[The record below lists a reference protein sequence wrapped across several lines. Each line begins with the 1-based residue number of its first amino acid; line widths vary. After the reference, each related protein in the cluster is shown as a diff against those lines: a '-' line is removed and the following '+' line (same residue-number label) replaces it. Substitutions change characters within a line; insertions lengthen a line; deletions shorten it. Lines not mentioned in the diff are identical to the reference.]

1 MRTEALFF
9 KTLFFVFLSFYIV
22 SYIIFLMFAMF
33 AEYTGYRTTD
43 NFIESGKIVVFL
55 PFLLGLVAIIFFS
68 PVLLLV
74 SFIQW
79 GIRNK
84 WLKNVI
90 SFLLIIIYG
99 FLIFKAP
106 SFRFYN
112 TNLPDIIDETLSYL
126 SISIPSTLL
135 FMALLSYLTQHQKN
149 RGVS

>member
-9 KTLFFVFLSFYIV
+9 KTLFFVFLSFYIA

-55 PFLLGLVAIIFFS
+55 PFLLGLAAIIFFL

-99 FLIFKAP
+99 FLILKFP

-112 TNLPDIIDETLSYL
+112 KNLPDIIDETLSYL

-135 FMALLSYLTQHQKN
+135 FMALLSYLTQYQKS

>member
-9 KTLFFVFLSFYIV
+9 KTLFFVFLSFYIA
-22 SYIIFLMFAMF
+22 SYIIFLMFVMF

-43 NFIESGKIVVFL
+43 NFIESGKIVVSL

-112 TNLPDIIDETLSYL
+112 TNLPDIIDETLYYL

-135 FMALLSYLTQHQKN
+135 FMALLSYLTQYKKN
-149 RGVS
+149 RT

>member
-43 NFIESGKIVVFL
+43 NFIESGTIVVSL

-84 WLKNVI
+84 WLKNLI

-135 FMALLSYLTQHQKN
+135 FMTLLSYLTQYQKS

>member
-9 KTLFFVFLSFYIV
+9 KTLFFVFLSFYIA

-112 TNLPDIIDETLSYL
+112 TIIDETLSYL

-135 FMALLSYLTQHQKN
+135 FMALLSYLTQYKKN
-149 RGVS
+149 RT

>member
-9 KTLFFVFLSFYIV
+9 KTLFFVFLSFYIA
-22 SYIIFLMFAMF
+22 SYIIFLMFVMF

-43 NFIESGKIVVFL
+43 NFIESGKIVVSL

-112 TNLPDIIDETLSYL
+112 TNLPDIIDETLYYL

-135 FMALLSYLTQHQKN
+135 FMALLSYLAQYKKN
-149 RGVS
+149 RT

>member
-1 MRTEALFF
+1 MRSEALFF
-9 KTLFFVFLSFYIV
+9 KTLFFVFLSFYIA
-22 SYIIFLMFAMF
+22 SYIIFLMFAIF

-43 NFIESGKIVVFL
+43 NFIESGKIVVSL

-84 WLKNVI
+84 WLKNLI

-99 FLIFKAP
+99 FLIFKDP

-135 FMALLSYLTQHQKN
+135 FMALLSYLTQYQKS

>member
-1 MRTEALFF
+1 
-9 KTLFFVFLSFYIV
+9 
-22 SYIIFLMFAMF
+22 MF

-84 WLKNVI
+84 WLKNLI

-135 FMALLSYLTQHQKN
+135 FMALLSYLTQYQKS

>member
-43 NFIESGKIVVFL
+43 NFIESGKIVVSL

-84 WLKNVI
+84 WLKNLI

-135 FMALLSYLTQHQKN
+135 FMTLLSYLTQYQKS

>member
-1 MRTEALFF
+1 
-9 KTLFFVFLSFYIV
+9 
-22 SYIIFLMFAMF
+22 MF

-84 WLKNVI
+84 WLKNLI
-90 SFLLIIIYG
+90 SFLLIIIYS

-135 FMALLSYLTQHQKN
+135 FMALLSYLTQYQKS

>member
-1 MRTEALFF
+1 
-9 KTLFFVFLSFYIV
+9 
-22 SYIIFLMFAMF
+22 
-33 AEYTGYRTTD
+33 
-43 NFIESGKIVVFL
+43 
-55 PFLLGLVAIIFFS
+55 

-135 FMALLSYLTQHQKN
+135 FMALLSYLTQYQKS

>member
-9 KTLFFVFLSFYIV
+9 KTLFFVFLSFYIA

-135 FMALLSYLTQHQKN
+135 FMALLSYLTQYKKS
-149 RGVS
+149 RT

>member
-9 KTLFFVFLSFYIV
+9 KTLFFVFLSFYIA
-22 SYIIFLMFAMF
+22 SYIIFLMFVMF

-43 NFIESGKIVVFL
+43 NFIESGKIVVSL

-112 TNLPDIIDETLSYL
+112 TIIDETLSYL

-135 FMALLSYLTQHQKN
+135 FMALLSYLTQYKKN
-149 RGVS
+149 RT

>member
-9 KTLFFVFLSFYIV
+9 KTLFFVFLSFYIA
-22 SYIIFLMFAMF
+22 SYIIFLMFVMF

-43 NFIESGKIVVFL
+43 NFIESGKIVVSL

-135 FMALLSYLTQHQKN
+135 FMALLSYLTQYKKN
-149 RGVS
+149 RT

>member
-22 SYIIFLMFAMF
+22 SYIIFLMFVIF

-55 PFLLGLVAIIFFS
+55 PFLLGLAAIIFFL

-112 TNLPDIIDETLSYL
+112 TNLLDIIDETLSYL
-126 SISIPSTLL
+126 SISIPLTLL
-135 FMALLSYLTQHQKN
+135 FMALLSYLTQYQKS

>member
-1 MRTEALFF
+1 
-9 KTLFFVFLSFYIV
+9 
-22 SYIIFLMFAMF
+22 MFAMF

-84 WLKNVI
+84 WLKNLI

-135 FMALLSYLTQHQKN
+135 FMALLSYLTQYQKS

>member
-9 KTLFFVFLSFYIV
+9 KTLFFVFLSFYIA

-84 WLKNVI
+84 WLKNLI

-135 FMALLSYLTQHQKN
+135 FMALLSYLTQYKKN
-149 RGVS
+149 RT

>member
-9 KTLFFVFLSFYIV
+9 KTLFFVFLSFYIA

-43 NFIESGKIVVFL
+43 NFIESGKIVVSL
-55 PFLLGLVAIIFFS
+55 PFLLGLAAIIFFS

-84 WLKNVI
+84 WLKNLI

-106 SFRFYN
+106 IFRFYN

-135 FMALLSYLTQHQKN
+135 FMALLSYLTQYQKS

>member
-9 KTLFFVFLSFYIV
+9 KTLFFVFLSFYIA

-84 WLKNVI
+84 WLKNLI

-135 FMALLSYLTQHQKN
+135 FMALLSYLTQYQKS

>member
-84 WLKNVI
+84 WLKNLI

-135 FMALLSYLTQHQKN
+135 FMALLSYLTQYQKS

>member
-9 KTLFFVFLSFYIV
+9 KTLFLVFVAFYF
-22 SYIIFLMFAMF
+22 SALMIWLFF
-33 AEYTGYRTTD
+33 FVTTTD
-43 NFIESGKIVVFL
+43 HFADIATMLCTAFAISLVSS
-55 PFLLGLVAIIFFS
+55 LLFS

-126 SISIPSTLL
+126 SILIPSTLL
-135 FMALLSYLTQHQKN
+135 FMALLSYLTQYQKS

>member
-9 KTLFFVFLSFYIV
+9 KTLFFVFLSFYIA

-43 NFIESGKIVVFL
+43 NFIESGKIVVSL
-55 PFLLGLVAIIFFS
+55 PFLLGLAAIIFFS

-79 GIRNK
+79 GIRNN

-112 TNLPDIIDETLSYL
+112 TNLPDIIDETLYYL

-135 FMALLSYLTQHQKN
+135 FMALLSYLTQYKKN
-149 RGVS
+149 RT

>member
-9 KTLFFVFLSFYIV
+9 KTLFFVFLSFYIA

-43 NFIESGKIVVFL
+43 NFIESGKIVVSL
-55 PFLLGLVAIIFFS
+55 PFLLGLAAIIFFS

-90 SFLLIIIYG
+90 SFL
-99 FLIFKAP
+99 
-106 SFRFYN
+106 
-112 TNLPDIIDETLSYL
+112 
-126 SISIPSTLL
+126 
-135 FMALLSYLTQHQKN
+135 
-149 RGVS
+149 

>member
-43 NFIESGKIVVFL
+43 NFIESGKIVVSL

-84 WLKNVI
+84 WLKNLI

-135 FMALLSYLTQHQKN
+135 FMALLSYLTQYKKN
-149 RGVS
+149 RT

>member
-43 NFIESGKIVVFL
+43 NFIESGKIVVSL

-84 WLKNVI
+84 WLKNLI

-135 FMALLSYLTQHQKN
+135 FMALLSYLTQYQKS

>member
-9 KTLFFVFLSFYIV
+9 KTLFFVFLSFYIA
-22 SYIIFLMFAMF
+22 SYIIFLMFVMF

-43 NFIESGKIVVFL
+43 NFIESGKIVVSL

-135 FMALLSYLTQHQKN
+135 FMALLSYLTQYQKS

>member
-9 KTLFFVFLSFYIV
+9 KTLFFVFLSFYIA

-84 WLKNVI
+84 WLKNLI

-135 FMALLSYLTQHQKN
+135 FMALLSYLTQYKKS
-149 RGVS
+149 RT

>member
-9 KTLFFVFLSFYIV
+9 KTLFFVFLSFYIA

-43 NFIESGKIVVFL
+43 NFIESGKIVVSL
-55 PFLLGLVAIIFFS
+55 PFLLGLAAIIFFS

-112 TNLPDIIDETLSYL
+112 TNLPDIIDETLYYL

-135 FMALLSYLTQHQKN
+135 FMALLSYLTQYKKN
-149 RGVS
+149 RT

>member
-9 KTLFFVFLSFYIV
+9 KTLFFVFLSFYIA

-84 WLKNVI
+84 WLKNLI

-112 TNLPDIIDETLSYL
+112 TIIDETLSYL

-135 FMALLSYLTQHQKN
+135 FMALLSYLTQYKKN
-149 RGVS
+149 RT

>member
-135 FMALLSYLTQHQKN
+135 FMALLSYLTQYQKS

>member
-9 KTLFFVFLSFYIV
+9 KTLFFVFLSFYIA

-43 NFIESGKIVVFL
+43 NFIESGKIVIFL

-135 FMALLSYLTQHQKN
+135 FMALLSYLTQYQKS

>member
-9 KTLFFVFLSFYIV
+9 KTLFFVFLSFYIA

-43 NFIESGKIVVFL
+43 NFIESGKIVVSL
-55 PFLLGLVAIIFFS
+55 PFLLGLAAIIFFS

-135 FMALLSYLTQHQKN
+135 FMALLSYLTQYKKN
-149 RGVS
+149 RT

>member
-1 MRTEALFF
+1 M
-9 KTLFFVFLSFYIV
+9 FVI
-22 SYIIFLMFAMF
+22 F

-55 PFLLGLVAIIFFS
+55 PFLLGLAAIIFFL

-112 TNLPDIIDETLSYL
+112 TNLLDIIDETLSYL
-126 SISIPSTLL
+126 SISIPLTLL
-135 FMALLSYLTQHQKN
+135 FMALLSYLTQYQKS

>member
-33 AEYTGYRTTD
+33 AEYAGYRTTD

-135 FMALLSYLTQHQKN
+135 FMALLSYLTQYKKS
-149 RGVS
+149 RT

>member
-9 KTLFFVFLSFYIV
+9 KTLFFVFLSFYIA
-22 SYIIFLMFAMF
+22 SYIIFLMFAMC

-43 NFIESGKIVVFL
+43 NFIESGKIVVSL
-55 PFLLGLVAIIFFS
+55 PFLLGLAAIIFFS

-112 TNLPDIIDETLSYL
+112 TNLPDIIDETLYYL

-135 FMALLSYLTQHQKN
+135 FMSLLSYLTQYKKN
-149 RGVS
+149 RT

>member
-1 MRTEALFF
+1 MQAMRTEALFF
-9 KTLFFVFLSFYIV
+9 KTLFLVFVAFYF
-22 SYIIFLMFAMF
+22 SALMVWLFF
-33 AEYTGYRTTD
+33 FVTTTD
-43 NFIESGKIVVFL
+43 HFADIATMLCTAFAISLVSS
-55 PFLLGLVAIIFFS
+55 LLFS

-112 TNLPDIIDETLSYL
+112 TIIDETLSYL

-135 FMALLSYLTQHQKN
+135 FMALLSYLTQYKKN
-149 RGVS
+149 RT

>member
-9 KTLFFVFLSFYIV
+9 KTLFFVFLSFYIA

-135 FMALLSYLTQHQKN
+135 FMALLSYLTQYQKS

>member
-9 KTLFFVFLSFYIV
+9 KTLFFVFFFFYIV
-22 SYIIFLMFAMF
+22 SYIIFLLFAMF
-33 AEYTGYRTTD
+33 AEYSGFSTTD
-43 NFIESGKIVVFL
+43 NFIESGKIVVSL

-84 WLKNVI
+84 WLKNLI

-135 FMALLSYLTQHQKN
+135 FMTLLSYLTQYQKS